1 MRAIVGESVAPTGRD
16 DVVVI
21 ETTIDDYNPEFY
33 EHVMDRLFEA
43 GARDVYFAP
52 VHMKKN
58 RPGVLLTVLCTESDR
73 ERLSGIVLNET
84 STIGLRYYPARRL
97 VLSRETREVSTS
109 YGTVRVKIAL
119 SPGGHENIAPEYEDC
134 KRLAQEKAVPIKLIY
149 QAALTAAQ
157 GSARNK

>member
-1 MRAIVGESVAPTGRD
+1 VGESVAPTGRD
-16 DVVVI
+16 DVIVI
-21 ETTIDDYNPEFY
+21 ETNIDDYNPEFY

-43 GARDVYFAP
+43 GARDVYLTP

-58 RPGVLLTVLCTESDR
+58 RPGVLLTVLCTESER
-73 ERLSGIVLNET
+73 QRLSSIVLNET

-97 VLSRETREVSTS
+97 VLSRDTREVSTP

-119 SPGGHENIAPEYEDC
+119 SPDGHENMAPEYEDC
-134 KRLAQEKAVPIKLIY
+134 RRLAREKTVPIRLVY
-149 QAALTAAQ
+149 QAALAAAQ